1 MQKAM
6 IFAAG
11 LGTRLM
17 PLTAH
22 KPKALVELNGITLLQ
37 RAVDKLTHAGIR
49 FIVINIHHF
58 PDLMKEAIEQ
68 LKTDGAEII
77 ISDESD
83 ILLDT
88 GGGLTKAA
96 EFLKGDKPFVL
107 HNVDVISDVNLKE
120 MYSLHIRE
128 KALATLAV
136 SKRLTARYFMWDNG
150 RLCGWTNTQT
160 KARIDCGHPINSP
173 RLLAFSGI
181 HIVSPEILDLI
192 NETGIFSINK
202 VYLRLAEKHK
212 IIAYEHDPAF
222 WADLGTVS
230 KLEKASK
237 LLNLH
242 PEKFNN

>member
-1 MQKAM
+1 M

-17 PLTAH
+17 PLTTH
-22 KPKALVELNGITLLQ
+22 KPKALVELNGKTLLQ

-58 PDLMKEAIEQ
+58 PDLMKEAINQ
-68 LKTDGAEII
+68 LQTNGAEII
-77 ISDESD
+77 VSDESD

-96 EFLKGDKPFVL
+96 EHLKGDSPFIL
-107 HNVDVISDVNLKE
+107 HNVDVISDINLKE
-120 MYSLHIRE
+120 MYSLHTRE

-136 SKRLTARYFMWDNG
+136 SQRTTARYFMWDNG
-150 RLCGWTNTQT
+150 RLCGWTNIQT
-160 KARIDCGHPINSP
+160 KARIDCGSAVSSP

-181 HIVSPEILDLI
+181 HIVSPEIFDLI
-192 NETGIFSINK
+192 EEQGVFSINK

-212 IIAYEHDPAF
+212 IIAWEHDPAY
-222 WADLGTVS
+222 WADLGTTS
-230 KLEKASK
+230 KLEQASK
-237 LLNLH
+237 LINLH
-242 PEKFNN
+242 PEKFFN